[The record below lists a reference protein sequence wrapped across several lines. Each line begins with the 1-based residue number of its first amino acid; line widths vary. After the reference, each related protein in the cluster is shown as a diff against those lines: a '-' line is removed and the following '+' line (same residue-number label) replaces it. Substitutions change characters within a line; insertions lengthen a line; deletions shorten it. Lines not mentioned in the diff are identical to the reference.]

1 MLVPIPKR
9 ELPSP
14 QLQNRGLV
22 SLPLKRARHLSV
34 LERRPPS
41 LHTRGTQTNYQ
52 SLRWKSD
59 TSPSPRGFLVHLILQ
74 RPASIPH
81 CMMLIS
87 TPQHSSFVARVTAR
101 IHLSDDKSLPT
112 GPLSHHFSHPCHCL
126 CSSSPHQVSKPA
138 CPFGWYSRL
147 PCLAFALLSDLLPAV
162 DCRGPMMRQ
171 QSFGLAVIIWCLC
184 NLSTINRCTFSL
196 FEHTPSLF
204 S

>member
-1 MLVPIPKR
+1 MPIPKR

-14 QLQNRGLV
+14 QLQNRCLV
-22 SLPLKRARHLSV
+22 SLPLKWARHLSV

-41 LHTRGTQTNYQ
+41 LHTRETQANYQ
-52 SLRWKSD
+52 SLREKSAIP
-59 TSPSPRGFLVHLILQ
+59 PSSRGFLVPLVLQ

-87 TPQHSSFVARVTAR
+87 TPQHNSFVARVTAR

-147 PCLAFALLSDLLPAV
+147 SCPVFALLSDLLPAV
-162 DCRGPMMRQ
+162 DCRGPMMRHQ
-171 QSFGLAVIIWCLC
+171 PFGLAVIIWCLC
-184 NLSTINRCTFSL
+184 NLLTLNCCTFGL
-196 FEHTPSLF
+196 FEHALSCF